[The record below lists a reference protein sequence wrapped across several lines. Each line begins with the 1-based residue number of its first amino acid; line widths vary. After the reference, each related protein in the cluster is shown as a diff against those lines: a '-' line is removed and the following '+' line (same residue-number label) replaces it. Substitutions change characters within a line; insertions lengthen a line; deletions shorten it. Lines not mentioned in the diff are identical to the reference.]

1 MAESHKILEI
11 DEDKLIY
18 DSIEPLGSGGFGA
31 VYHATHKD
39 WQMEV
44 AVKQIVVQAIIT
56 ESEKKLILEEARKLA
71 SVHHRNV
78 VPLYGV
84 CMTPKYYG
92 LVMEYMAHGSLSS
105 LLKQEG
111 VPLSWPLRTKFLHET
126 SQGMNFLHTMGS
138 YKIYHMDLKT
148 PNLLIDEHDTIKIA
162 DFGLSKVKGATKTK
176 PTAAGGAGT
185 VTHIPPEH
193 LEDYNCIVTEK
204 FDVFSFGVVM
214 WEVLTR
220 EEPFKAAQNTAH
232 VGIAILTGKRPN
244 LNDVPHDAPEELKT
258 LMTKCW
264 NQDPK
269 NRPYFSTILPKLK
282 EIRQSLDA
290 IGVVDTLSEDFLK
303 KVAVKDDGTSQWS
316 VKVIGQEGEG
326 PTEFKNPWGL
336 VWTPTGLLLVAD
348 YDNYRI
354 QILNSDLQFVD
365 SIRYDNQ
372 FSKPFK
378 PFVIAVSRDNK
389 YFIYDDGNKQI
400 IVTNENKKIIRII
413 CKNENLFGI
422 TLMGD
427 YVLATDYIGHRLIK
441 FTTMG
446 DKVTEVK
453 GEGKF
458 NRPHSVVVTSDQKIV
473 VSDCYNH
480 RIKFYD
486 SNLKFI
492 SSYYGSESSGHKLSC
507 PAGLCID
514 KRNNIYICDHSNHR
528 IVMVTEKKEFVVV
541 HSDIEKPRFIAI
553 SEGKTTKIAVTQTNK
568 HHITVLEL

>member
-220 EEPFKAAQNTAH
+220 EEPFKA
-232 VGIAILTGKRPN
+232 
-244 LNDVPHDAPEELKT
+244 
-258 LMTKCW
+258 
-264 NQDPK
+264 
-269 NRPYFSTILPKLK
+269 ILPKLK